1 MITADVEDE
10 LPTPSVGKML
20 VRCISYIPLIYMYIG
35 KRSGYNQQHEC
46 SNMIFVLRVF
56 TTWIQ
61 SPYLPVQNL
70 HFREFCCQV
79 SHMVE
84 IANWHLALIFWAQKP
99 HAICLVHFVFQ
110 MMRGLM
116 ISLSARQMGL
126 LTFNILSFPSL
137 VLQES
142 FHANV
147 INQES
152 RYTNVRNIIKM

>member
-10 LPTPSVGKML
+10 LATPSVGKML
-20 VRCISYIPLIYMYIG
+20 VRCISYIPLIYMYIR

-70 HFREFCCQV
+70 HFREFCYQV
-79 SHMVE
+79 SHVVE
-84 IANWHLALIFWAQKP
+84 ISSWHLALIFWAQKP
-99 HAICLVHFVFQ
+99 HAICLVNFVFQ

-142 FHANV
+142 LHANV

-152 RYTNVRNIIKM
+152 LDTNVINLIM